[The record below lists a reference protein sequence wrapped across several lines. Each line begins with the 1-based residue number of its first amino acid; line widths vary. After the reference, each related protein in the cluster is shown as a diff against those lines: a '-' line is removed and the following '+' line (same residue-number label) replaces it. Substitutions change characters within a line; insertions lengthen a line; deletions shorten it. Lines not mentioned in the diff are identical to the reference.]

1 MKIVGAKKDND
12 HYFFI
17 NEETEMVK
25 VTKFNSKEVEKH
37 YGKDVAN
44 DFTARV
50 QLPVDVIKRLELKN
64 KIYKIKK
71 KHEN

>member
-1 MKIVGAKKDND
+1 MGTEHHN
-12 HYFFI
+12 FI

-25 VTKFNSKEVEKH
+25 VTKYNSKDVEKH

-50 QLPVDVIKRLELKN
+50 QLPVTLVKRLELRK
-64 KIYKIKK
+64 KIYKIKNTD
-71 KHEN
+71 EN